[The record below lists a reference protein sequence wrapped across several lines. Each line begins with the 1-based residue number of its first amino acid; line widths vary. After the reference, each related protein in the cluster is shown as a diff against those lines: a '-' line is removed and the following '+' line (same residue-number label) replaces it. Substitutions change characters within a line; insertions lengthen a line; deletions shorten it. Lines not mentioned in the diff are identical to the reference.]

1 MFTRRLLAD
10 VVGDIAPPLP
20 DVDTDLWSTTEED
33 DSGFYGTFDIII
45 PAGVNVVFVGGGI
58 NGSITSEPCYCS
70 MYSNFSGKT
79 WFSVWREDSA
89 CATNYIGVT
98 PLKTYRITVDCGSEI
113 NGTDGSVFIRYSQRI
128 NAVKPNLT
136 DY

>member
-45 PAGVNVVFVGGGI
+45 PA
-58 NGSITSEPCYCS
+58 
-70 MYSNFSGKT
+70 
-79 WFSVWREDSA
+79 A
-89 CATNYIGVT
+89 A
-98 PLKTYRITVDCGSEI
+98 
-113 NGTDGSVFIRYSQRI
+113 
-128 NAVKPNLT
+128 
-136 DY
+136 